1 MINSARIP
9 RIFSP
14 AKQGHCWTNQES
26 QRVDLEMFL
35 LGAKIFFVHIK
46 IAKFKHEFESHFGL
60 KFTFLV
66 CTLFSSLRFPG
77 FEPKANKN
85 PEM

>member
-1 MINSARIP
+1 MHEYLG
-9 RIFSP
+9 FSLLP
-14 AKQGHCWTNQES
+14 NKDTKDCWTNQES

-66 CTLFSSLRFPG
+66 CILRFPG

>member
-1 MINSARIP
+1 
-9 RIFSP
+9 
-14 AKQGHCWTNQES
+14 
-26 QRVDLEMFL
+26 MFL

-46 IAKFKHEFESHFGL
+46 IAKFKHDLESHFGL